1 MVCGHI
7 LRYRQAIQLEHLQAQ
22 HRGGLRMISKE
33 EKINLLNNMID
44 NYNIH
49 INILSNDILNNPND
63 DIVGK
68 PKRQNVLDE
77 FYEKRNAL
85 QYELLSVENN

>member
-1 MVCGHI
+1 
-7 LRYRQAIQLEHLQAQ
+7 
-22 HRGGLRMISKE
+22 MISKQ

-85 QYELLSVENN
+85 QDELLSVENN

>member
-1 MVCGHI
+1 
-7 LRYRQAIQLEHLQAQ
+7 
-22 HRGGLRMISKE
+22 
-33 EKINLLNNMID
+33 MID

-85 QYELLSVENN
+85 QDELLSVENN